1 MPSGKW
7 VRKRGPSETPT
18 GFGGRVEQRRGEA
31 GCKAPE
37 DSPQSVQPFAGPE
50 IILNGKLDKILK

>member
-1 MPSGKW
+1 M
-7 VRKRGPSETPT
+7 
-18 GFGGRVEQRRGEA
+18 GFGGRVEQRHGEA